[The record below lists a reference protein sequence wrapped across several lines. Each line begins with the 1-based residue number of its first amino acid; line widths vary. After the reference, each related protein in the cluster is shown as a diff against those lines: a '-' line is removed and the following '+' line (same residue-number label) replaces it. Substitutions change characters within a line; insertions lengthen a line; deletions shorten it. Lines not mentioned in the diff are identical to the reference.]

1 CARPGRDDGFLLYL
15 PRAGDDPRPVRGL
28 LRRPPDLQ
36 LDAHRRAVRG
46 RARRLDRPRAPVHR
60 HLPVPRE
67 GVRGS
72 ADGQPD
78 LARADPGG
86 RHPEARGR
94 RGARGERPDAARLRG
109 GLRRAPGAAVLLL
122 RAVRVRRA
130 GREER
135 RHLRPV
141 HRAHGGDAP
150 VLPHR
155 PAGPGQAARRG
166 GPRQGAEVH
175 QAADGRGVPRG
186 REPARRA
193 GVLHRPQERRDAVPH
208 ALPLPL
214 VRQPPGAAPDV
225 QGAAHRRHRGGHRVD
240 RHRPRRRG
248 PVEGTMDQTV
258 LIQSIL
264 IPAAQI
270 LLILM
275 VLPLLI
281 AYLQLVER
289 KVLGFMQVR
298 LAPRRVGWHGL
309 LQPIADAVKLLIKE
323 DTIPEKSDRFLFTL
337 APIVTVIPAL
347 TALAVIPF
355 ASESFTLFGYT
366 VRPFIT
372 DINIAL
378 VFLLSISSL
387 GIYGIIL
394 GGWASNSK
402 YSLLGALRSSAQM
415 ISYEVP
421 LGFAVVG
428 VMMLTGTASMV
439 GIVNAQK
446 EAGVWYVLPQ
456 ILGFFCYFIAAVA
469 ETNRV
474 PFDLPEAEALLVA
487 AFHT

>member
-1 CARPGRDDGFLLYL
+1 
-15 PRAGDDPRPVRGL
+15 
-28 LRRPPDLQ
+28 
-36 LDAHRRAVRG
+36 
-46 RARRLDRPRAPVHR
+46 
-60 HLPVPRE
+60 
-67 GVRGS
+67 
-72 ADGQPD
+72 
-78 LARADPGG
+78 
-86 RHPEARGR
+86 
-94 RGARGERPDAARLRG
+94 
-109 GLRRAPGAAVLLL
+109 
-122 RAVRVRRA
+122 
-130 GREER
+130 
-135 RHLRPV
+135 
-141 HRAHGGDAP
+141 
-150 VLPHR
+150 
-155 PAGPGQAARRG
+155 
-166 GPRQGAEVH
+166 
-175 QAADGRGVPRG
+175 
-186 REPARRA
+186 
-193 GVLHRPQERRDAVPH
+193 
-208 ALPLPL
+208 
-214 VRQPPGAAPDV
+214 
-225 QGAAHRRHRGGHRVD
+225 
-240 RHRPRRRG
+240 
-248 PVEGTMDQTV
+248 MDQTG

-270 LLILM
+270 LVILM

-474 PFDLPEAEALLVA
+474 PFDLPEAEAELVA
-487 AFHT
+487 GFHTEYSGMKFALFFLAEYTNMIVVSSIATILFFGGWLRPFPNASGLDFLENGWLVLGPLVAGAFLGWLVDQRLGGGLRLMFAGGIAGTALGVLIARSDVMGLASWHMPAVSGMFWFSLKVSFFLFLYIWFRGTYPRYRYDQLMALGWKWLIPLSILNVIGTGLAIVIAG